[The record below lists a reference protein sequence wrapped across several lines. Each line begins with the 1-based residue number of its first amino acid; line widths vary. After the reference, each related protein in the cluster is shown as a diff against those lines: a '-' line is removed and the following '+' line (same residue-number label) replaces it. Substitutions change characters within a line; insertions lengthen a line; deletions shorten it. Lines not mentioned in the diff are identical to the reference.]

1 MDKNSEF
8 SLSAQLVDIYNK
20 TIYPARITIS
30 NQKITAIESISA
42 DQIDTT
48 GFIMP
53 GFIDSHVHIESSM
66 LIPSEFARIAV
77 LHGTVATVSDPHE
90 IANVCGME
98 GVRFMIENGK
108 KVPFKFNFGAPSC
121 VPATIFETAGASL
134 ESTQVAELLA
144 SDDIKY
150 LSEMMNFPGV
160 LHNDPEVMKKIAAAH
175 RAGKP
180 VDGHAP
186 GLTGALAKQY
196 IEAGISTDHECF
208 TIEEALDKLS
218 YGMKI
223 IIREGSAA
231 KNFEALAEL
240 IDDHPNSVM
249 FCSDD
254 KHPDSLVEG
263 HINQLCARAVAKG
276 LDLFNILKVAC
287 INPIQHYKLNVGT
300 LRVGD
305 PADFIVVEDLT
316 HFKVTQTYIDGQA
329 LLVSSTKNSDLANQ
343 NNQVST
349 AVEQTATPFK
359 SIIPSVPATPI
370 NRFSCKPVT
379 VEDLR
384 VRIKEYPQEA
394 GMIPVI
400 EALDGQLITN
410 RIMMKGLE
418 KEGEWISNPA
428 QDCLKMVVVNRYHMS
443 PVAKAFIKNFGFRT
457 GAIASTVAHDS
468 HNIVAV
474 GETDEAL
481 VAAINAVIAAEGG
494 ISCVNGFEQKVLPLP
509 VAGLMST
516 IDGFEVAAQY
526 TAIDAMAKS
535 LGSQLGAPF
544 MTLSFMALLV
554 IPHLKLSD
562 KGLFD
567 GDRFSF
573 LS

>member
-1 MDKNSEF
+1 MNIEF
-8 SLSAQLVDIYNK
+8 TITALLVDIYNK
-20 TIYPARITIS
+20 NIYPARVTIA
-30 NQKITAIESISA
+30 NQKIASIEA
-42 DQIDTT
+42 VAEENIDTP

-134 ESTQVAELLA
+134 ESNQVAELLA

-175 RAGKP
+175 RVGKP

-186 GLTGALAKQY
+186 GLMGDLAKQY

-208 TIEEALDKLS
+208 TIEEAVDKLS

-287 INPIQHYKLNVGT
+287 INPVQHYKLNVGT

-316 HFKVTQTYIDGQA
+316 HFKVTQTYIEGKP
-329 LLVSSTKNSDLANQ
+329 LLINSRSKNPDVTTPNI
-343 NNQVST
+343 
-349 AVEQTATPFK
+349 EDATPFK
-359 SIIPSVPATPI
+359 SIIPSVAATPI

-379 VEDLR
+379 IEDLS
-384 VRIKEYPQEA
+384 VKITDYPQEA

-410 RIMMKGLE
+410 RVMMKGLE
-418 KEGEWISNPA
+418 KNGEWISNPEA
-428 QDCLKMVVVNRYHMS
+428 DCLKMVVVNRYHMA

-474 GETDEAL
+474 GATDEDL

-494 ISCVNGFEQKVLPLP
+494 ISCIKGSQQKVLPLP

-516 IDGFEVAAQY
+516 GDGFEVAQQY

-567 GDRFSF
+567 GDSFSF